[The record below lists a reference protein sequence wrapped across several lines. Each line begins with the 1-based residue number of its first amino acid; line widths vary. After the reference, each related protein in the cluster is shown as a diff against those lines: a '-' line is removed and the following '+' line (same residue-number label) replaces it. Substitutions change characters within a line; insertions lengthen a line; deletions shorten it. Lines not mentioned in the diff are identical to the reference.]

1 MSILSYW
8 FSVLILVRLGGC
20 WDSYSSPE
28 VVNDTH
34 LYHYPVIMS
43 GKKVQHYTILVGGT
57 LLLPN
62 VLTEGGFNSMIIE
75 SEEGTKVSRT
85 KKKLVSH
92 IGERDDSLF
101 SLAKLVSKGGI

>member
-1 MSILSYW
+1 MSILSYL
-8 FSVLILVRLGGC
+8 FSVLILVRIVGG
-20 WDSYSSPE
+20 WGSSGSPE
-28 VVNDTH
+28 VANDTH
-34 LYHYPVIMS
+34 LDHYSVIFL

-85 KKKLVSH
+85 KKK
-92 IGERDDSLF
+92 
-101 SLAKLVSKGGI
+101 